1 MFFIGV
7 FMYQGHLN
15 DGSSIQK
22 HSAGG
27 IYPCVLFAQET
38 CHGRKFGIITPD
50 NQHGT
55 LFDSYDKAVAYAIG
69 WNDDAL
75 LTKLGA

>member
-1 MFFIGV
+1 
-7 FMYQGHLN
+7 MYQGHLN

-38 CHGRKFGIITPD
+38 PQGLQYGIITPK
-50 NQHGT
+50 NQKGT
-55 LFDSYDKAVAYAIG
+55 IYGTHEQAVNAALAYLKGNSHA
-69 WNDDAL
+69 
-75 LTKLGA
+75 

>member
-1 MFFIGV
+1 
-7 FMYQGHLN
+7 MYQGHLN

-38 CHGRKFGIITPD
+38 PTGLQYGIITPKD
-50 NQHGT
+50 QKGT
-55 LFDSYDKAVAYAIG
+55 LYGSHDAAVNAALKYLNKA
-69 WNDDAL
+69 
-75 LTKLGA
+75 

>member
-1 MFFIGV
+1 
-7 FMYQGHLN
+7 MYQGHLN

-38 CHGRKFGIITPD
+38 PTGLQYGIITPKD
-50 NQHGT
+50 QKGT
-55 LFDSYDKAVAYAIG
+55 LYGSYDAAVNA
-69 WNDDAL
+69 AL
-75 LTKLGA
+75 QYLNKV

>member
-1 MFFIGV
+1 MLFIGA

-27 IYPCVLFAQET
+27 IYPCVLYVQEREGT
-38 CHGRKFGIITPD
+38 RYWGIITPK

-55 LFDSYDKAVAYAIG
+55 LFASYDDAVAYAIA
-69 WNDDAL
+69 WN
-75 LTKLGA
+75 LGA